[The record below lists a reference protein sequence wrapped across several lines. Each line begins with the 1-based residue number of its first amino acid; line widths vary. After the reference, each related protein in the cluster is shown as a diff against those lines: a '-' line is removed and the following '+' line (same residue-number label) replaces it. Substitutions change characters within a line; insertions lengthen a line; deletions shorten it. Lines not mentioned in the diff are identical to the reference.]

1 MGGHRLIELD
11 YVGPEVD
18 DEDVRMSMIAKTK
31 QSIRHWTHSTSSVP
45 RVFSPEK
52 KRVEDL
58 EAAPDEKSE
67 KIQDSNV
74 DVSPTSAKEEIGE
87 VELTAPELA
96 GTTHPDAM
104 SSHVHMRLVPHKHV
118 SFGFAEDTATAVPT
132 EPFSSRVCSPAHT
145 EVGPSCNPSRVTS
158 PAPSVTHVDGDGPSS
173 SRFQRAGPMVSVPES
188 VGPSTMVQPRSKA
201 IHHRLFA
208 YARTF
213 AVSLLTVQAI
223 TIFVAFPIALVTP
236 LKGLFTAV
244 NNSPI
249 PNAPDGNPPLAFIL
263 DTATLVMMNLF

>member
-1 MGGHRLIELD
+1 
-11 YVGPEVD
+11 
-18 DEDVRMSMIAKTK
+18 
-31 QSIRHWTHSTSSVP
+31 
-45 RVFSPEK
+45 
-52 KRVEDL
+52 
-58 EAAPDEKSE
+58 
-67 KIQDSNV
+67 
-74 DVSPTSAKEEIGE
+74 
-87 VELTAPELA
+87 
-96 GTTHPDAM
+96 
-104 SSHVHMRLVPHKHV
+104 
-118 SFGFAEDTATAVPT
+118 
-132 EPFSSRVCSPAHT
+132 
-145 EVGPSCNPSRVTS
+145 
-158 PAPSVTHVDGDGPSS
+158 
-173 SRFQRAGPMVSVPES
+173 MVSVPES

-263 DTATLVMMNLF
+263 DTATFIGGASVPLGLVCLGSALARLKVPRNQLKELPIGAIMGLAIGKMMIAPIFGVLITQGLVRAGIIDANDTPLRFVCM